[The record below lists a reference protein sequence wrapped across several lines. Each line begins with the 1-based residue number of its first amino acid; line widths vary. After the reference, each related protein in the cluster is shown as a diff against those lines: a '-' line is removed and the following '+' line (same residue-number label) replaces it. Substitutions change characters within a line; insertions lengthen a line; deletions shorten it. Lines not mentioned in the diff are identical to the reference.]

1 MLPALAGDGLWAVR
15 GPLELS
21 KGAPLLLWSQQR
33 PPTPAPSKSW
43 ADGREAWASAECAAG
58 KGCAHWPAQ
67 RHLRSLAWLSG
78 RPFPLVFLW
87 EMWVSNRDVQQWAR
101 ERVSSGVVCVRTRVR
116 SCTCQQSLVGPL
128 LVLGT
133 ARLPGLWFLCS
144 VDSGSVQFSSVCAQ
158 SEHLLS
164 AAAAGPLNLSGRR
177 LLLHP
182 CCCQRGAGVAAFTEL
197 PEGSRL
203 RWLQRLMSLS
213 RVTQAQC

>member
-67 RHLRSLAWLSG
+67 RHLRSSAWLSG

-87 EMWVSNRDVQQWAR
+87 ETWVSNRDVQQWAR

-116 SCTCQQSLVGPL
+116 RSACQQSLVGPL
-128 LVLGT
+128 PAEPCGASASAGHSQA
-133 ARLPGLWFLCS
+133 ARAVVSLLRGLWLCS
-144 VDSGSVQFSSVCAQ
+144 VFQ
-158 SEHLLS
+158 HLCT
-164 AAAAGPLNLSGRR
+164 G
-177 LLLHP
+177 
-182 CCCQRGAGVAAFTEL
+182 
-197 PEGSRL
+197 
-203 RWLQRLMSLS
+203 
-213 RVTQAQC
+213 